1 MYKNL
6 STKPVGENE
15 FERATKWKEDDLLKK
30 CYDAREGCE
39 SFVWVEGPPTAN
51 GRPGIHHAMART
63 LKDSVI
69 KYKIMKGYQS
79 WPRAGWDTHGL
90 PVELEVEKELG
101 FKNKF
106 EIEEYGIEKFNKK
119 CKESVFKYVSDWE
132 DLSLR
137 LGMTIDLDDSYI
149 TFDNNYIETG
159 WHVLKSTFD
168 RGLLFEGYKVVPWCP
183 RCGTGLA
190 SHEVALGYQEDD
202 VLTLTCK
209 FRKKGTENE
218 YYLAWTTTAWTLYS
232 NVAIMVHPD
241 LTYIWAK
248 MLSGVH
254 EGCVFCVAEGAADR
268 VLGAGN
274 YEIVRKETGKELEN
288 QEYETIFPEANVPEG
303 NRFKVICGDFVVDT
317 DGTGLVH
324 SAPAFGEDD
333 YVTGQKYDIVFFQ
346 PVDLEGK
353 FTEGPWEGH
362 FIMEDGLA
370 VEIMKYLG
378 DEKVYDKETIA
389 HNYPHCWRCQTPLVY
404 YANRSWYI
412 GMSQLKDELVANNNT
427 VNWWP
432 PYVGD
437 KRFGNWLADVK
448 DWAIS
453 RNRYW
458 GTPIP
463 IWRCECSHLE
473 CIGSRKEL
481 VEKAIEDIDE
491 SIELHRP
498 YVDDVHLK
506 CPECGKTMSRI
517 PEVMD
522 CWFDSGCAPFAQW
535 HWPFENTDDFD
546 TDRFPADF
554 ICEGIDQTRGWF
566 YSLMAVSTL
575 MKNKSPYRNVL
586 VNDLILDKNGKKM
599 SKSRGNTV
607 NPFELFEKYGADAAK
622 WYLVS
627 VSPAW
632 TPTKFD
638 EDGLKDTVSKF
649 FGTLKNVY
657 NFFVL
662 YSNQDDV
669 DCASLDVPY
678 ENRPELDR
686 WILSKYNRLVETV
699 TYEMDHYDHMK
710 TVRAIQDFVTE
721 DLSNWY
727 IRRARR
733 RFWGSEMTDDKKAV
747 YKTTYEVL
755 VGISK
760 LMAPIACFLA
770 DEMYTN
776 LTGEYSVHLADFPV
790 ADKDMIDV
798 AAEDRMDT
806 LRTIVS
812 LGRGAREK
820 EKLKV
825 RQPLSAMLLDRSL
838 EETVGDLAPLMMD
851 ELNVKEV
858 QFVDDIKSYM
868 SYELKPNFKAA
879 GPALG
884 SKVKAFGKALSE
896 VDPES
901 FVAELEDGCFLD
913 LDGDKVT
920 INKDLVDVK
929 IIGKEGYAVGVEG
942 GIQVAIATALDQE
955 LIDEGLAREVIS
967 KVQQMRKQKNF
978 EMMDNIDLTLDA
990 DDEVKAAVEK
1000 FKEYIMTETLAK
1012 ELSFEAVDDT
1022 YKINGHKTGISI
1034 EKA

>member
-209 FRKKGTENE
+209 FKKKGTENE
-218 YYLAWTTTAWTLYS
+218 YFLAWTTTAWTLYS

-274 YEIVRKETGKELEN
+274 YEVVRKETGKDLEN

-333 YVTGQKYDIVFFQ
+333 YITGQKYDIVFFQ

-463 IWRCECSHLE
+463 IWRCECGHLE

-607 NPFELFEKYGADAAK
+607 NPFDLFEKYGADAAK

-812 LGRGAREK
+812 LGAREK

-1012 ELSFEAVDDT
+1012 ELSFEAADDT

>member
-1 MYKNL
+1 MYNNL

-15 FERATKWKEDDLLKK
+15 LERATKWKEDDLLKQ
-30 CYDAREGCE
+30 CYDAREGNE

-69 KYKIMKGYQS
+69 KYKIMKGYQC

-101 FKNKF
+101 FNNKF
-106 EIEEYGIEKFNKK
+106 EIENYGIEKFNKK

-137 LGMTIDLDDSYI
+137 LGMTIDLEDSYI

-218 YYLAWTTTAWTLYS
+218 YFLAWTTTAWTLYS

-241 LTYIWAK
+241 LTYVWAK
-248 MLSGVH
+248 MLNGPH
-254 EGCVFCVAEGAADR
+254 EGCILCVAEGAADR

-274 YEIVRKETGKELEN
+274 YEVVRTEKGKDLEN

-303 NRFKVICGDFVVDT
+303 NKFKVICGDFVVDT

-333 YVTGQKYDIVFFQ
+333 YITGQKYDIVFFQ

-353 FTEGPWEGH
+353 FTEGPWKGH

-378 DEKVYDKETIA
+378 EEKVYDKETIA

-463 IWRCECSHLE
+463 IWRCECGHLE
-473 CIGSRKEL
+473 CVGSRKEL

-498 YVDDVHLK
+498 YVDDVHLT
-506 CPECGKTMSRI
+506 CPECGKVMTRI

-535 HWPFENTDDFD
+535 HWPFENESDFD

-575 MKNKSPYRNVL
+575 MKGKAPYKNVL

-607 NPFELFEKYGADAAK
+607 SPFELFEKYGADAAK

-678 ENRPELDR
+678 EKRPELDR

-790 ADKDMIDV
+790 ADTSMIDV
-798 AAEDRMDT
+798 AAEDRMET

-825 RQPLSAMLLDRSL
+825 RQPLSAMLLDSSL
-838 EETVGDLAPLMMD
+838 EETVGDLAPLMKD

-858 QFVDDIKSYM
+858 QFVDDIRNYM

-884 SKVKAFGKALSE
+884 SKVKAFGQALSK

-901 FVAELEDGCFLD
+901 FVRELDNGCTLD
-913 LDGDKVT
+913 LDGDQVA
-920 INKDLVDVK
+920 ISKDLVDVR
-929 IIGKEGYAVGVEG
+929 IIGKEGYAVGVES
-942 GIQVAIATALDQE
+942 GISVALATELTQE

-967 KVQQMRKQKNF
+967 KVQQMRKQKNL
-978 EMMDNIDLTLDA
+978 EMMDNITLTLDA
-990 DDEVKAAVEK
+990 DDEVKAAVEL
-1000 FKEYIMTETLAK
+1000 FKDYIMTETLAK
-1012 ELSFEAVDDT
+1012 DIAFAAAEDT
-1022 YKINGHKTGISI
+1022 YKINGHKTGIAI